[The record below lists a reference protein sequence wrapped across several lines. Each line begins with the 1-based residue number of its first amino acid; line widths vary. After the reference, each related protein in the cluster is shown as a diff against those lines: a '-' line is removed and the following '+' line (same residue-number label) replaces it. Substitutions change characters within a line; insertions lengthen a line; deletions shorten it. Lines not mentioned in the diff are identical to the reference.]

1 MSNQRTALVLNSQPA
16 PFPEAQAF
24 PSASKNAQNGR
35 KVDPTGQFGED
46 ELQPPDFSQAPPDK
60 EVARELTPQE
70 QAYFAAEYAR
80 LSDIERRRAGGNPAG
95 DNDAPQPEIPCEQVA
110 IPTAAEI
117 LGRKKMGRPRIID
130 DVLQSKIVALLG
142 AGASLAQ
149 TAAHLGLARSTIAA
163 AMERDPE
170 FALEVHESR
179 QRASLFPLNCLLR
192 EAAKNW
198 RAAAWLLTHFERKC
212 DQEKSRRE
220 RLYEAADRQIE
231 RDMVEEMRQE
241 ARQHRQAESQAMLS
255 QTESLENSC
264 QGRMPPRC
272 DARHQTDS
280 SRRQQAQPTQP

>member
-1 MSNQRTALVLNSQPA
+1 
-16 PFPEAQAF
+16 
-24 PSASKNAQNGR
+24 
-35 KVDPTGQFGED
+35 
-46 ELQPPDFSQAPPDK
+46 
-60 EVARELTPQE
+60 LTPQE

-179 QRASLFPLNCLLR
+179 QRASLSPLNCLLR

-198 RAAAWLLTHFERKC
+198 RAAAWLLTYFERKC
-212 DQEKSRRE
+212 DQEKRRRE

-241 ARQHRQAESQAMLS
+241 ARQHRQAEQQAMLS
-255 QTESLENSC
+255 QTESPESSC
-264 QGRMPPRC
+264 QARMPPRC